1 VRISKVI
8 VGGKPAYRTV
18 RYMMWLTVIGGRRW
32 NIFSIDKGRFEE
44 VSVLKGATLDMY
56 SENTNNMIDLV
67 IFEKSLD
74 Q

>member
-1 VRISKVI
+1 MGISNVML
-8 VGGKPAYRTV
+8 GGKPAYRTV

-32 NIFSIDKGRFEE
+32 NIFSTDKGRLEE

>member
-1 VRISKVI
+1 
-8 VGGKPAYRTV
+8 
-18 RYMMWLTVIGGRRW
+18 MMWLTLLGGRRW
-32 NIFSIDKGRFEE
+32 NIFSMDKGRLEE
-44 VSVLKGATLDMY
+44 VSVLKGATFDMY

>member
-8 VGGKPAYRTV
+8 VGGKSAYRTV
-18 RYMMWLTVIGGRRW
+18 RYMMWLTVIGGRW

>member
-1 VRISKVI
+1 
-8 VGGKPAYRTV
+8 
-18 RYMMWLTVIGGRRW
+18 MWLTVIGGGRRW
-32 NIFSIDKGRFEE
+32 NIFSMDKGRLEE
-44 VSVLKGATLDMY
+44 VSVLKGATFDMY